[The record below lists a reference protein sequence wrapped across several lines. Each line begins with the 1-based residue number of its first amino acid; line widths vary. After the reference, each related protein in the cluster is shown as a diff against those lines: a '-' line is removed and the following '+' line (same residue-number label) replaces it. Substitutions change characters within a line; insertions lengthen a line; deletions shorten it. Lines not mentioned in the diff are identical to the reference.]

1 MHYVNL
7 RDGST
12 SMTMGGGEGQ
22 ESFRPTVGHFDQL
35 LVILIKVKCTV
46 GQFLLSY

>member
-1 MHYVNL
+1 MQGWFDVH
-7 RDGST
+7 DD
-12 SMTMGGGEGQ
+12 GGGL